1 MNKMR
6 YLIFSRLR
14 RTLATLGIYFC
25 YIVTKLAA
33 YFVKEERSKTK
44 QRKNSNNIHYKLT
57 AYMEQMTKAKNP
69 TDNPFF
75 PKEILIGNF

>member
-33 YFVKEERSKTK
+33 YFVKKKEEAKLNK
-44 QRKNSNNIHYKLT
+44 RKNSNNVHYKLT

-75 PKEILIGNF
+75 S